1 MAPDW
6 GNSMSILLI
15 SMITGVTLS
24 EQAVEGTA
32 ATPVDKDARA
42 ETDLANGLFGRTGP
56 AEREARGGAKR
67 SWRGRPWRPDGLM
80 TAA

>member
-1 MAPDW
+1 
-6 GNSMSILLI
+6 MSILLI
-15 SMITGVTLS
+15 SMITGMSLS

-32 ATPVDKDARA
+32 AIPVDKDARA
-42 ETDLANGLFGRTGP
+42 ATDLADGLFGRTGP
-56 AEREARGGAKR
+56 AERNARERAKR